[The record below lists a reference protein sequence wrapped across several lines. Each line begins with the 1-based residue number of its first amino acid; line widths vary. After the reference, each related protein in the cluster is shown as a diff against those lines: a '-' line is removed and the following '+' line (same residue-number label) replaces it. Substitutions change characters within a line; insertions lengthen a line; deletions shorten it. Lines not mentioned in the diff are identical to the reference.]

1 MSSQQ
6 PPRPPRRYRT
16 RFFVV
21 PVGLLVF
28 GAIYLWHLYAST
40 RTVTGD
46 FLDPSVLARAVAQ
59 GAQRNGDGT
68 PFAEGCVQTVF
79 LDYACWV
86 DFYGGV
92 IGNYTVTVA
101 VNGSSWYAS

>member
-6 PPRPPRRYRT
+6 PPRPPRRYRI
-16 RFFVV
+16 RFFFI
-21 PVGLLVF
+21 PVGLIVAF
-28 GAIYLWHLYAST
+28 VIYLVHLLTGAQ
-40 RTVTGD
+40 TVTGD
-46 FLDPSVLARAVAQ
+46 FRDPSVLARAVAQ

-68 PFAEGCVQTVF
+68 PFAEGCTQTVF
-79 LDYACWV
+79 PTYFCWV
-86 DFYGGV
+86 DFYGGD

>member
-68 PFAEGCVQTVF
+68 PFAEGCRPRP
-79 LDYACWV
+79 
-86 DFYGGV
+86 
-92 IGNYTVTVA
+92 
-101 VNGSSWYAS
+101 SSWTTRARSTSTAALSATTP